1 MCSSIGCVQTITSD
15 DTLVPPMRFRA
26 PLLIVAAFA
35 GGSLLLSCSGT
46 PIVPANAFGTVT
58 GTIGSSLGGG
68 LASVSVVVTPTGSS
82 AMTAVTTNSAGAFS
96 VPNVPIGTA
105 GTGSISVSG
114 VPQNCQAPGPRSYSG
129 LASGE
134 RDTLNITAVC
144 VAPVDSLAVVV
155 TSSLGGGVANVNV
168 VVTPSGDSALNG
180 ATTNSGGSATFPNV
194 GSGGGSIALSNVPS
208 ACVQPSPVTYS
219 GKASGG
225 TITVPITLQC
235 SATAGAITGT
245 VLTSQGNVSIGAGVG
260 VIVTPHGAAALP
272 AVSTNAS
279 GMFVV
284 TGVPVSDGT
293 GSLTFTNLPSNC
305 PTPATGTPYSGL
317 TSGKSLTVT
326 NITITCSP
334 PSGVVTGTISS
345 SLGGGLAGVSVIVT
359 PNGGTAMAA
368 VTTNSAGGFSVN
380 AVPVGSGTGG
390 GTGTVAINHLTPNCT
405 APTSPSNYTG
415 LTNGTSVTVNVTVTC
430 TTPYG
435 VIRGTIVTS
444 WGEPIEGVVPT
455 ATPTGGSPV
464 TTQASDSTGAFVIG
478 NIPVGN
484 GTGQVTFAGT
494 PVDCSA
500 ISPQNY
506 TGLTNAHQVTLYVVP
521 SCTLTGAMLV
531 NITGESNLVPINT
544 ANITFTG
551 PDSAHTLTTTAV
563 TQPGLIN
570 PLKPG
575 IYQFQ
580 ADTYATADVTVP
592 QIFYADSITQGG
604 VDQRIDSTN
613 TVVAVGDVDTIGVT
627 YAWRAGSGE
636 LWVAD
641 SSTMIMAGFSG
652 PQLRQGSSV
661 SASNII
667 AQYTPVAPTGM
678 ALDADDRLW
687 TSMGTTNQVIK
698 WRDSAEFSGASP
710 AYVMLDVTGLSNPQG
725 LAFDKNGLLWAANA
739 GNNSL
744 TGINESGTVTATV
757 TSTALNQPT
766 GMAFDATGNL
776 WVSNIGNNTI
786 VEFTAAQLATAGAE
800 TPGIVLS
807 ATASSLS
814 SPSALA
820 FDPSGNLWVTNTAA
834 NTVVSF
840 ATASLAATGSPAP
853 AATISANSGSLQT
866 PRALAF
872 DFGGNLWVANEAAS
886 TIVEYSSAQL
896 SSGGSVAPVGSVT
909 SPGGVIGAPSALAFN
924 PQPTNLPIYGSRVVR
939 VVKPGVKLAPRGK
952 LRAVVKRKR

>member
-1 MCSSIGCVQTITSD
+1 
-15 DTLVPPMRFRA
+15 MRFRA

-58 GTIGSSLGGG
+58 GTIASSLGGG

-105 GTGSISVSG
+105 GTGSISISG

-134 RDTLNITAVC
+134 RDTLNITATC

-194 GSGGGSIALSNVPS
+194 GSGGGTIALTNVPS

-225 TITVPITLQC
+225 TITVPVTLQC
-235 SATAGAITGT
+235 SATAGAITST

-272 AVSTNAS
+272 AVTTNAS
-279 GMFVV
+279 GMFAV

-293 GSLTFTNLPSNC
+293 GSITFTNLPSNC

-317 TSGKSLTVT
+317 TSGKSLTVA

-334 PSGVVTGTISS
+334 PAGIITGTISS

-368 VTTNSAGGFSVN
+368 VTTNSSGGFSVN
-380 AVPVGSGTGG
+380 AVPVGSGTSG

-405 APTSPSNYTG
+405 PPTAPSNYTG

-435 VIRGTIVTS
+435 VIHGTIVTS
-444 WGEPIEGVVPT
+444 WGEPIEGVIPT
-455 ATPTGGSPV
+455 ATPTGGTPV
-464 TTQASDSTGAFVIG
+464 TTQASDSIGAFTIA

-494 PVDCSA
+494 PVDCA
-500 ISPQNY
+500 PISTQNY

-521 SCTLTGAMLV
+521 SCTLTGAILI
-531 NITGESNLVPINT
+531 NINGETNLVPTNT

-551 PDSAHTLTTTAV
+551 PDSAHTPTTTAV
-563 TQPGLIN
+563 SQPGLIN

-575 IYQFQ
+575 LYAFQ

-592 QIFYADSITQGG
+592 QIFFADSITLYGLTLK
-604 VDQRIDSTN
+604 IDT
-613 TVVAVGDVDTIGVT
+613 THAPVFVGDVDTIGVT
-627 YAWRAGSGE
+627 YGWRSGSGE

-652 PQLRQGSSV
+652 PQLRQGGSV

-667 AQYTPVAPTGM
+667 AQYTPLSPTGM

-687 TSMGTTNQVIK
+687 TSLGSANQIIK
-698 WRDSAEFSGASP
+698 WRDSAEFGGASP
-710 AYVMLDVTGLSNPQG
+710 EYVMVDVTSGLNDPEG

-739 GNNSL
+739 GNNTL
-744 TGINESGTVTATV
+744 VGINESGTITATV

-766 GMAFDATGNL
+766 GMAFDANGNL
-776 WVSNIGNNTI
+776 WVSNVGNSTI
-786 VEFTAAQLATAGAE
+786 VEFTPSQLATAGAE

-814 SPSALA
+814 SPTALA
-820 FDPSGNLWVTNTAA
+820 FDPSGNLWVTNAAA

-840 ATASLAATGSPAP
+840 STASLTATGSPAP
-853 AATISANSGSLQT
+853 AATISANSGSLQA

-872 DFGGNLWVANEAAS
+872 DFGANLWVANEAAS
-886 TIVEYSSAQL
+886 TIVEYSPAQQ
-896 SSGGSVAPVGSVT
+896 SSGGSVAPIGSVN

-939 VVKPGVKLAPRGK
+939 VVKPGIKMAPRGK
-952 LRAVVKRKR
+952 LRALVKRKRR